1 MEMFFLQHATG
12 VANTPLAEST
22 LRSISGTSASIDFNL
37 SGEGEDPRYRFR
49 ANSEMDPNSIEV
61 SKLERESIEV
71 DRALEVCNHPNG
83 LLKKIIFL
91 PDIFNYLF
99 NYLGCN

>member
-37 SGEGEDPRYRFR
+37 AGEDSRYRFR

-71 DRALEVCNHPNG
+71 DRALEVCIHPHD
-83 LLKKIIFL
+83 F
-91 PDIFNYLF
+91 
-99 NYLGCN
+99 

>member
-22 LRSISGTSASIDFNL
+22 LRSISGTSASVDFNL
-37 SGEGEDPRYRFR
+37 SGEDPRYRFR

-71 DRALEVCNHPNG
+71 DRALEVCKYPNE
-83 LLKKIIFL
+83 L
-91 PDIFNYLF
+91 
-99 NYLGCN
+99 